1 MKKSVLSLWSRGL
14 GLLSA
19 GPKRPQSRRAT
30 FLVVRQPDLSG
41 LPVQLTVDVL
51 PGPYAVRCRQP
62 NLTIDAA
69 NAAEVAVS
77 AALAPLGVQD
87 AQVIWRFEAPDG
99 GPVQLLEGGSLALAM
114 AVATRAAWLDRP
126 VPPGWAFTGG
136 LKDGQVERVHGVPA
150 KLRAAAA
157 HGVAN
162 VALPAENLAPP
173 SPPGAPA
180 LTPPEGV
187 RLLGVT
193 TPEELLSALGLGVPW
208 WGPRRQATIAGTTA
222 AAAAAF
228 VVFGPGGLG
237 GASGAGG
244 TSEPPPPPPAQVEL
258 TLSEGVVWVFSER
271 LTGEGE
277 PIRRL
282 TPGVALL
289 PLHDGLGC
297 VSLIWA
303 PKDDL
308 LDGEA
313 QSLLNQGPDCAARRK
328 SEWSRALGA
337 APSLVEVRAP
347 EATLRLPIDGASSGA
362 EIVHLRLRW

>member
-1 MKKSVLSLWSRGL
+1 MVGAAAAGHDRRG
-14 GLLSA
+14 
-19 GPKRPQSRRAT
+19 
-30 FLVVRQPDLSG
+30 
-41 LPVQLTVDVL
+41 
-51 PGPYAVRCRQP
+51 
-62 NLTIDAA
+62 
-69 NAAEVAVS
+69 
-77 AALAPLGVQD
+77 
-87 AQVIWRFEAPDG
+87 DG
-99 GPVQLLEGGSLALAM
+99 GPA
-114 AVATRAAWLDRP
+114 
-126 VPPGWAFTGG
+126 
-136 LKDGQVERVHGVPA
+136 
-150 KLRAAAA
+150 
-157 HGVAN
+157 
-162 VALPAENLAPP
+162 
-173 SPPGAPA
+173 PGAF
-180 LTPPEGV
+180 G
-187 RLLGVT
+187 
-193 TPEELLSALGLGVPW
+193 
-208 WGPRRQATIAGTTA
+208 
-222 AAAAAF
+222 
-228 VVFGPGGLG
+228 VFGQGGWG

-244 TSEPPPPPPAQVEL
+244 TSDPPPPPPAQVEL

-362 EIVHLRLRW
+362 EIVQLRLRW